1 MLLNRCA
8 VAALTLVVTVA
19 VAGCSDDPD
28 APAAAPSAT
37 QPVKATAKGTFVPVA
52 SAPAD
57 AKALLYEPSAVQ
69 GSPSADLTLISGKGR
84 TMESLVVTGFDPKRR
99 YGAHLHAEPCGKDPS
114 AAGPHFQHH
123 PDPKASR
130 SPSTD
135 PSYANPHNEAWLDFT
150 TDASGRGEATAEQ
163 DWELT
168 PDHRPNSLVIHADPT
183 STSPGSAGTAG
194 SRVACL
200 TITY

>member
-1 MLLNRCA
+1 MNRCA
-8 VAALTLVVTVA
+8 VAALTLLTM
-19 VAGCSDDPD
+19 VAGCGDDPH
-28 APAAAPSAT
+28 APAATPSAT
-37 QPVKATAKGTFVPVA
+37 QPVKATAKGTFVPAA

-84 TMESLVVTGFDPKRR
+84 TMESLVVTGFDAKRR
-99 YGAHLHAEPCGKDPS
+99 YGAHLHTERCGTDPS

-123 PDPKASR
+123 ADPKAGR

-168 PDHRPNSLVIHADPT
+168 PDHRPYSLVIHAEPT
-183 STSPGSAGTAG
+183 STKPGSAGAAG